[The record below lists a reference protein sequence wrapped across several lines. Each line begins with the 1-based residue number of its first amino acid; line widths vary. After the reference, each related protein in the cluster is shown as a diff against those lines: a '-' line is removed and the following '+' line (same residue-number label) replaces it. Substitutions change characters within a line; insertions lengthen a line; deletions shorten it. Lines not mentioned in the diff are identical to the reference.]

1 LNIGLHRTSASV
13 RAETAPSSTNAPLS
27 STKLEIKE
35 VKRQP
40 LTPIQQVERDAA
52 LTKLRTIAYRNEKLQ
67 PAKTI
72 VPAAIPLLKHPDSEV
87 RIMTVRLFQTLGRS
101 AQDSI
106 PHLIPLL
113 QDNDVEV
120 RTRVPFALAEM
131 GDLAQTAVPQLK
143 QMRHDPETAFAAYWA
158 LGFVDRDIRTAQLQ
172 KLFIGMQSTDAKTRN
187 DARFALGLMQPKEL
201 KLQLIQLLKHK
212 NLPGKKIVI

>member
-1 LNIGLHRTSASV
+1 
-13 RAETAPSSTNAPLS
+13 
-27 STKLEIKE
+27 
-35 VKRQP
+35 
-40 LTPIQQVERDAA
+40 
-52 LTKLRTIAYRNEKLQ
+52 
-67 PAKTI
+67 
-72 VPAAIPLLKHPDSEV
+72 
-87 RIMTVRLFQTLGRS
+87 
-101 AQDSI
+101 
-106 PHLIPLL
+106 
-113 QDNDVEV
+113 
-120 RTRVPFALAEM
+120 VPFALAEM

-212 NLPGKKIVI
+212 NLDISQSAESILATLNAKNGTYIVTSQKLLCQFNCVENLRSPQEQSVKQPLI